1 VTCWFE
7 RMKEMTMLGLTAVDL
22 GLLVTALE
30 DQSHWGDW
38 WIDGIT
44 GQVGLRL
51 EDAGD
56 DPASD
61 TGAHEDPRIIEPLP
75 SSVGY
80 RDMEDFIALVPSR
93 RVADLLDRA
102 IAGRG
107 AFRRFKDTLVEFP
120 DLRQAWFRFHDTR
133 MRRRAVMFLAAEE
146 LIDPAE
152 AEREL
157 TALEDP
163 AVGGRP
169 ATDAREVARDI
180 ARDLRELYGDN
191 LVEVVLCGS
200 LARGDAVPDSGIDLA
215 VVLREL
221 VSPWDELRRM
231 DGILWR
237 HTLESGLTASAAP
250 LSRGGWDE
258 VRRPLV
264 RSAKA
269 EGVRV
274 G

>member
-1 VTCWFE
+1 
-7 RMKEMTMLGLTAVDL
+7 MLGLAAVDI

-38 WIDGIT
+38 WIDGDT
-44 GQVGLRL
+44 GQVWLRM
-51 EDAGD
+51 EDAG
-56 DPASD
+56 
-61 TGAHEDPRIIEPLP
+61 EDPEVDPGGHRDPRVIEPLR
-75 SSVGY
+75 SHVGY
-80 RDMEDFIALVPSR
+80 RDMEDFIALVPDR
-93 RVADLLDRA
+93 RAAGLLDRA

-133 MRRRAVMFLAAEE
+133 MRRRAIDFLAAEE

-152 AEREL
+152 ARREL
-157 TALEDP
+157 AALEDP
-163 AVGGRP
+163 PVGGRAGSDP
-169 ATDAREVARDI
+169 REVARDI

-191 LVEVVLCGS
+191 LVEVVLYGS
-200 LARGDAVPDSGIDLA
+200 LARGDAHPDSDIDLA
-215 VVLREL
+215 VVLRDL
-221 VSPWDELRRM
+221 AAPWDELRRM

-250 LSRGGWDE
+250 VSQAAWDE
-258 VRRPLV
+258 AKRPFA

-269 EGVRV
+269 DGVRV